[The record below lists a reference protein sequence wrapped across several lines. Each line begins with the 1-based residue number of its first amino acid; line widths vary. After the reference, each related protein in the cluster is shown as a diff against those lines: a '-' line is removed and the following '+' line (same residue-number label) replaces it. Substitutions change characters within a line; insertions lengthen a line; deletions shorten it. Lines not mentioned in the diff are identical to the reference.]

1 MSKLTLT
8 VATPEADRDDAT
20 NLAVAL
26 GWIEG
31 WTLAEWEHC
40 FTAQYQDASGNL
52 YRIMS
57 MPVQRSFIETAVGM
71 GPIDRPPQDVGTLDE
86 ETGEYGPPYVVNLTG
101 ARRAQAKLVI
111 WQPAT
116 PDPETGEA
124 PANPVPQVGSDK
136 IVAVVGM
143 KGTDALAAMGLVP
156 KEDVEVE

>member
-1 MSKLTLT
+1 MSKQTLT

-31 WTLAEWEHC
+31 WTPAEWEHC
-40 FTAQYQDASGNL
+40 FTAQYQDAQGGL

-57 MPVQRSFIETAVGM
+57 MPVQQSFIDHAVGM

-101 ARRAQAKLVI
+101 AHRAQAKLVI
-111 WQPAT
+111 WQPAQ
-116 PDPETGEA
+116 PDPETGDA
-124 PANPVPQVGSDK
+124 PDNPVPQVGADK

-143 KGTDALAAMGLVP
+143 KGTAALTAMGLQPLPV
-156 KEDVEVE
+156 DI